1 MLHLGNASNSHP
13 DKFEPNA
20 IWVDFNI
27 NILPLKWFHDASE
40 ELYKLLKKY
49 QTTQN
54 VKIYFRY
61 VYISKMWI
69 HSSPM
74 ETDRYDDPTRYLT
87 YLFDTSIAMMSGA
100 WKIEFDVREPNT
112 AAMQNTT

>member
-1 MLHLGNASNSHP
+1 
-13 DKFEPNA
+13 
-20 IWVDFNI
+20 
-27 NILPLKWFHDASE
+27 
-40 ELYKLLKKY
+40 
-49 QTTQN
+49 
-54 VKIYFRY
+54 
-61 VYISKMWI
+61 
-69 HSSPM
+69 M